1 MIVYKKNNDLIE
13 GDSKDQ
19 EKNLPKKY
27 ITLAAEIDS
36 LASLLQSD
44 NLLYRQKI

>member
-1 MIVYKKNNDLIE
+1 MIVYKKNNDLID

-19 EKNLPKKY
+19 EKSLPKKY

-36 LASLLQSD
+36 LGSLLQAD
-44 NLLYRQKI
+44 NP

>member
-1 MIVYKKNNDLIE
+1 MIVYKKNNDLVE

-19 EKNLPKKY
+19 EKSLPRKY

-36 LASLLQSD
+36 LGSLLQSD
-44 NLLYRQKI
+44 NIAYR